1 MIPTLTF
8 RRLRLRPW
16 TVDDADADSWG
27 NGYATEAGHAL
38 AHWAFGY
45 PGIDEVFAVVRP
57 ANTRGAATAKRIGME
72 WVGETD
78 KHYDL
83 QLQVYRVRAA
93 DLDRPL
99 ADQQYGADQ
108 HR

>member
-1 MIPTLTF
+1 VAGRSIEDPTILNAAS
-8 RRLRLRPW
+8 LRTP
-16 TVDDADADSWG
+16 
-27 NGYATEAGHAL
+27 
-38 AHWAFGY
+38 AHDLY
-45 PGIDEVFAVVRP
+45 PGIDEVLAVVRP
-57 ANTRGAATAKRIGME
+57 TSARGAATAERIGME

-78 KHYDL
+78 KYYDL

-108 HR
+108 H